1 MAGTFGA
8 TLSYLLTSNPNQTC
22 SNGNYYSNNLMPN
35 EHSSHTHGLI
45 VLPFTIGGFLY
56 ISLVGIV
63 PEIVEETDKKISL
76 LQLASFLFGVIF
88 IYCLVQIE
96 HILPSLYVSV

>member
-8 TLSYLLTSNPNQTC
+8 TLSYLLTSNNNFNETC
-22 SNGNYYSNNLMPN
+22 YLNPESSVLMMQN
-35 EHSSHTHGLI
+35 HSRSRSSLS

-63 PEIVEETDKKISL
+63 PEIVEEQDKKISI
-76 LQLASFLFGVIF
+76 LQMFSFLFGVLF

-96 HILPSLYVSV
+96 HILPGLNV

>member
-1 MAGTFGA
+1 MAGTIGA

-22 SNGNYYSNNLMPN
+22 SDGVNFSNNLMPAKN
-35 EHSSHTHGLI
+35 SNAHGLI

-63 PEIVEETDKKISL
+63 PEIVEETDKKVSL
-76 LQLASFLFGVIF
+76 IQLASFLFGVMF

-96 HILPSLYVSV
+96 HILPNLYVSF

>member
-1 MAGTFGA
+1 MAGTIGA
-8 TLSYLLTSNPNQTC
+8 TLSYILTKNENQSCTL
-22 SNGNYYSNNLMPN
+22 NGVHYENELMPAD
-35 EHSSHTHGLI
+35 HSHSYHLPI

-76 LQLASFLFGVIF
+76 LQLGSFLFGVLF

-96 HILPSLYVSV
+96 HIIPGL

>member
-8 TLSYLLTSNPNQTC
+8 TLSYLLTSNNNFNETCHLNPESSVLMMQNQ
-22 SNGNYYSNNLMPN
+22 
-35 EHSSHTHGLI
+35 HSSLS

-63 PEIVEETDKKISL
+63 PEIVEEQDKKISI
-76 LQLASFLFGVIF
+76 LQMFSFLFGVLF

-96 HILPSLYVSV
+96 HILPVLNV